1 MKKLIFI
8 LFIAFTY
15 TSTAFSQISIGE
27 VAPDIKLPD
36 SLGKWKPMSEIKSKL
51 ILLDFWAA
59 WCYPCILSMPDLK
72 KVNEKWHNKGLTV
85 YTVSLDKNYYE
96 WVNKCRKFEL
106 PFILVNDPYGFE
118 GKACKDYKITSIPNK
133 ILIKDGK
140 AIGANMSLYDLDKL
154 IEKELNK

>member
-140 AIGANMSLYDLDKL
+140 VKGDNMSLYDLDKL

>member
-8 LFIAFTY
+8 LFIGFTY
-15 TSTAFSQISIGE
+15 TSTAFSQLAIGE
-27 VAPDIKLPD
+27 FAPEIKLPD

-72 KVNEKWHNKGLTV
+72 KVNEKWHDKGLIV

-96 WVNKCRKFEL
+96 WVSKCRKFEL
-106 PFILVNDPYGFE
+106 PFVLVNDPYGFE

-140 AIGANMSLYDLDKL
+140 VIGANMSLYDLDKL
-154 IEKELNK
+154 IEKELNE

>member
-1 MKKLIFI
+1 MKKIILLLIVT
-8 LFIAFTY
+8 FTY
-15 TSTAFSQISIGE
+15 SAAYSQIAIGE

-72 KVNEKWHNKGLTV
+72 KIHEKWHNKGLII

-96 WVNKCRKFEL
+96 WVSKSRKYEL
-106 PFILVNDPYGFE
+106 PFILVNDPYGFD
-118 GKACKDYKITSIPNK
+118 GKACKDYQITSIPNK

-140 AIGANMSLYDLDKL
+140 VIGANMSLYDIDKL

>member
-1 MKKLIFI
+1 MKKIILLLIVT
-8 LFIAFTY
+8 FTY
-15 TSTAFSQISIGE
+15 SAAFSQIAIGE
-27 VAPDIKLPD
+27 FAPDIKLPD

-72 KVNEKWHNKGLTV
+72 KIHEKWHNKGLII

-96 WVNKCRKFEL
+96 WVSKSRKYEL
-106 PFILVNDPYGFE
+106 PFILVNDPYGFD
-118 GKACKDYKITSIPNK
+118 GKACKDYQITSIPNK

-140 AIGANMSLYDLDKL
+140 VIGANMSLYDIDKL

>member
-1 MKKLIFI
+1 MKKIILLLIITFSYS
-8 LFIAFTY
+8 AAY
-15 TSTAFSQISIGE
+15 SQIAIGE

-36 SLGKWKPMSEIKSKL
+36 SLGKWKPMSEMKSKL

-72 KVNEKWHNKGLTV
+72 KIHEKWHNKGLII

-96 WVNKCRKFEL
+96 WVSKCREYER
-106 PFILVNDPYGFE
+106 PFILVNHPYGFD
-118 GKACKDYKITSIPNK
+118 GKACKDYQITSIPNK

-140 AIGANMSLYDLDKL
+140 VIGANMSLYDIDKL

>member
-15 TSTAFSQISIGE
+15 TSTAFSQIAIGE
-27 VAPDIKLPD
+27 IAPEIKLPD

-72 KVNEKWHNKGLTV
+72 KVNEKWHDKGLIV

-96 WVNKCRKFEL
+96 WVSKCRKFEL
-106 PFILVNDPYGFE
+106 PFVLVNDPYGFE

-140 AIGANMSLYDLDKL
+140 VIGANMSLYDLDKL

>member
-1 MKKLIFI
+1 MKKIILLLIVT
-8 LFIAFTY
+8 FTY
-15 TSTAFSQISIGE
+15 SAAFSQIAIGE

-72 KVNEKWHNKGLTV
+72 KIHEKWHNIGLII

-96 WVNKCRKFEL
+96 WVSKSRKYEL
-106 PFILVNDPYGFE
+106 PFILVNDPYGFD
-118 GKACKDYKITSIPNK
+118 GKACKDYQITSIPNK

-140 AIGANMSLYDLDKL
+140 VIGANMSLYDIDKL

>member
-140 AIGANMSLYDLDKL
+140 VVGANMSLYDLDKL

>member
-8 LFIAFTY
+8 LFIAFAY
-15 TSTAFSQISIGE
+15 TSTAFSQLAIGE

-72 KVNEKWHNKGLTV
+72 KVNEKWHDKGLIV

-96 WVNKCRKFEL
+96 WVSKCRKFEL
-106 PFILVNDPYGFE
+106 PFVLVNDPYGFE

-140 AIGANMSLYDLDKL
+140 VIGANMSLYDLDKL

>member
-1 MKKLIFI
+1 MKKIILLLIVT
-8 LFIAFTY
+8 FTY
-15 TSTAFSQISIGE
+15 SAAYSQISIGE

-72 KVNEKWHNKGLTV
+72 KIHEKWHNKGLII

-96 WVNKCRKFEL
+96 WVSKSRKYEL
-106 PFILVNDPYGFE
+106 PFILVNDPYGFD
-118 GKACKDYKITSIPNK
+118 GKACKDYQITSIPNK

-140 AIGANMSLYDLDKL
+140 VIGTNMSLYDIDKL

>member
-1 MKKLIFI
+1 
-8 LFIAFTY
+8 
-15 TSTAFSQISIGE
+15 
-27 VAPDIKLPD
+27 
-36 SLGKWKPMSEIKSKL
+36 MSEIKSIL

-72 KVNEKWHNKGLTV
+72 KVNEKWHDKGLIV

-96 WVNKCRKFEL
+96 WVSKCRKFEL
-106 PFILVNDPYGFE
+106 PFVLVNDPYGFE
-118 GKACKDYKITSIPNK
+118 GKACKDYKISSIPNK

-140 AIGANMSLYDLDKL
+140 VIGANMSLYDLDKL

>member
-1 MKKLIFI
+1 MKKLFLLLTITC
-8 LFIAFTY
+8 AFT
-15 TSTAFSQISIGE
+15 TAAFSQIAISE

-106 PFILVNDPYGFE
+106 PFVLVNDPYGFE

-140 AIGANMSLYDLDKL
+140 VIGANMSLYDLDKL

>member
-1 MKKLIFI
+1 MKKIILLLIVT
-8 LFIAFTY
+8 FTY
-15 TSTAFSQISIGE
+15 SAAYSQIAIGE

-59 WCYPCILSMPDLK
+59 WCYPCILSIPDLK
-72 KVNEKWHNKGLTV
+72 KIHEKWHNKGLII

-96 WVNKCRKFEL
+96 WVSKSRKYEL
-106 PFILVNDPYGFE
+106 PFILVNDPYGFD
-118 GKACKDYKITSIPNK
+118 GKACKDYQITSIPNK

-140 AIGANMSLYDLDKL
+140 VIGANMSLYDIDKL